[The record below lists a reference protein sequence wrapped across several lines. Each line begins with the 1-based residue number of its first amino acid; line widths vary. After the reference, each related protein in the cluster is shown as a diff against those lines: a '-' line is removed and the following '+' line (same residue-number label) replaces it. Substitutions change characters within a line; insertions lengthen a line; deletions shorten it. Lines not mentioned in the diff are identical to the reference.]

1 LDWTAYYTRSLAVDG
16 VIPAVDGVVSA
27 VDGVVPAVDG
37 LVPAVDLEVGVVP
50 AVVDLI
56 RVLLAV
62 AVDMVWAADMVVT
75 VLQAMGLMEAQ
86 VTVVNTRIMMDK
98 ELGSEVITLLG
109 MGPLSLMEEGTHQ

>member
-1 LDWTAYYTRSLAVDG
+1 MDG
-16 VIPAVDGVVSA
+16 VITAVDGVVSA

-50 AVVDLI
+50 AVVDLVDLI

-62 AVDMVWAADMVVT
+62 AMDMVWAADMVVT